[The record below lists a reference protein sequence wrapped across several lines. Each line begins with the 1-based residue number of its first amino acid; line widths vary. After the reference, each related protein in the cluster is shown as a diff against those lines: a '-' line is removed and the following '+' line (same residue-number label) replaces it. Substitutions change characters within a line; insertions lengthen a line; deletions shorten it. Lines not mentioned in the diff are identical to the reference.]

1 MGRQCIA
8 ILSAGFGLLSLS
20 LPSFAHHGTS
30 IVYALTSSITIS
42 GTVTDFRFVNPH
54 VLIHVEVT
62 AENGEVVD
70 WLGGMASHTTLT
82 RNEDWDRDTLKP
94 GDQVSVSGA
103 PARGGAP
110 SVWVQ
115 QVILNGEPLIRGD
128 YSG

>member
-8 ILSAGFGLLSLS
+8 ILSTGFGLLSLS
-20 LPSFAHHGTS
+20 VPSFAHHGTS
-30 IVYALTSSITIS
+30 IVYDLTESITIS

-54 VLIHVEVT
+54 TLIHVDVT
-62 AENGEVVD
+62 GENGEVVD
-70 WLGGMASHTTLT
+70 WLGGLSSHTTLT
-82 RNEDWDRDTLKP
+82 RNEGWTRETLKP
-94 GDQVSVSGA
+94 GDQVSISGA